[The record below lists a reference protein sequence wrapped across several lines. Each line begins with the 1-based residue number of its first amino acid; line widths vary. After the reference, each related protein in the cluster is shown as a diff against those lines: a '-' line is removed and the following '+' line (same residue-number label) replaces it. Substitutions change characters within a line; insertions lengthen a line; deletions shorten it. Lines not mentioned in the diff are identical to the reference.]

1 MISVRGD
8 TITFRGDA
16 NEVDQL
22 EKIFKEFI
30 YILHKSGELSIND
43 VETVIDL
50 VGVNG
55 DGPLPR
61 PAVGEMGEDAA
72 SLVLYTRNGIIRAKT
87 ASQREYIK
95 TIKTNDIVFR
105 YRTGRYGK
113 NIPGGGDGG
122 ISPQESRSDQD
133 CSCASRR

>member
-1 MISVRGD
+1 MLKLLGLGDANLHAVEDHYQTMISVRGD

-16 NEVDQL
+16 HEVDQL

-50 VGVNG
+50 VSVNG
-55 DGPLPR
+55 DGPMPR
-61 PAVGEMGEDAA
+61 PAAGEMGEDAA

-87 ASQREYIK
+87 SSQ
-95 TIKTNDIVFR
+95 
-105 YRTGRYGK
+105 
-113 NIPGGGDGG
+113 
-122 ISPQESRSDQD
+122 
-133 CSCASRR
+133 